1 MDWKRLY
8 RELRTLNWFILL
20 VLSLGGYVFLSNSL
34 TIGIILG
41 GLIIMVNFSVLQH
54 TISGAFGRDGSMHKG
69 KAAIITKCY
78 LRLLALGV
86 ILYVLIARGLVD
98 PVGLAIGLST
108 TVFGIVTIGIQ
119 KAIRMNEETI

>member
-1 MDWKRLY
+1 MDWRSLY

-20 VLSLGGYVFLSNSL
+20 VLSLGGYVFLSNSQ

-41 GLIIMVNFSVLQH
+41 GLIIMLNFSVLQH
-54 TISGAFGRDGSMHKG
+54 TISGAFGLDGGMRKG
-69 KAAIITKCY
+69 KAVIITKYY

-108 TVFGIVTIGIQ
+108 TVFGIVIMGIQ
-119 KAIRMNEETI
+119 KAIRMNEEAI

>member
-1 MDWKRLY
+1 MEWRRLY
-8 RELRTLNWFILL
+8 SELRTLNWFILL
-20 VLSLGGYVFLSNSL
+20 VLSLGGYVFLSSSQ

-54 TISGAFGRDGSMHKG
+54 TISGAFGLDGSMRKG
-69 KAAIITKCY
+69 KAAIITKYY
-78 LRLLALGV
+78 LRLLGLGV

>member
-1 MDWKRLY
+1 MDWRRLY

-20 VLSLGGYVFLSNSL
+20 VLSLGGYVFLSSSQ

-54 TISGAFGRDGSMHKG
+54 TISGAFAQDGAMRKG
-69 KAAIITKCY
+69 KAAIITKYY
-78 LRLLALGV
+78 LRLLGLGV

>member
-1 MDWKRLY
+1 MDWRSLY

-20 VLSLGGYVFLSNSL
+20 VLSLGGYVFLSNSQ

-41 GLIIMVNFSVLQH
+41 GLIIMINFSVLQH
-54 TISGAFGRDGSMHKG
+54 TISGAFGLDGGMRKG
-69 KAAIITKCY
+69 KAVIITKYY

-86 ILYVLIARGLVD
+86 ILFVLIARGLVD

>member
-1 MDWKRLY
+1 MDWRRLY

-20 VLSLGGYVFLSNSL
+20 VLSLGGYVFLSNSQ
-34 TIGIILG
+34 TTGIILG
-41 GLIIMVNFSVLQH
+41 GLIIMINFSVLQH
-54 TISGAFGRDGSMHKG
+54 TICGAFALDGAMRKG
-69 KAAIITKCY
+69 KAAIITKVY
-78 LRLLALGV
+78 LRLLGLGA
-86 ILYVLIARGLVD
+86 ILYFLIARGLVD

>member
-1 MDWKRLY
+1 MDWRSLY

-20 VLSLGGYVFLSNSL
+20 VLSLGGYVFLSSSQ

-54 TISGAFGRDGSMHKG
+54 TISGAFGLDGGMRKG
-69 KAAIITKCY
+69 KAVIITKYY
-78 LRLLALGV
+78 LRLLGLGV

>member
-1 MDWKRLY
+1 MDWRGLY
-8 RELRTLNWFILL
+8 SELRTLNWFILL
-20 VLSLGGYVFLSNSL
+20 VLSLGGYVFLSSSQ

-41 GLIIMVNFSVLQH
+41 GLIIMINFSVLQH
-54 TISGAFGRDGSMHKG
+54 TISGAFGLDGGMRKG
-69 KAAIITKCY
+69 KAVIITKYY

-108 TVFGIVTIGIQ
+108 TVFGIITIGIQ